1 MPVTIT
7 TAVSGW
13 WASTSRVNSMP
24 DSPGMLTSLSTRATF
39 VSLSTRRAA
48 AAESAVR
55 HS

>member
-7 TAVSGW
+7 TAVSGYC
-13 WASTSRVNSMP
+13 ASTSRVKSIP
-24 DSPGMLTSLSTRATF
+24 DSPGMLTSLSTSATV

-48 AAESAVR
+48 AADSAVM